1 MEFQENSTPIQHY
14 KYMYKYQTNVV
25 GKVHVEEVVEVISDI
40 YLNRGSREFFF
51 WKHIRF
57 HQIFVQIGAILA
69 MLQLFEIFRAVWTT
83 SSVMWEVEEIG
94 GTDRGGGGGE
104 HGGYVAVRD

>member
-40 YLNRGSREFFF
+40 YLNRGSREF
-51 WKHIRF
+51 
-57 HQIFVQIGAILA
+57 
-69 MLQLFEIFRAVWTT
+69 LF
-83 SSVMWEVEEIG
+83 
-94 GTDRGGGGGE
+94 
-104 HGGYVAVRD
+104 

>member
-1 MEFQENSTPIQHY
+1 MEFQENSTPIQHH

-51 WKHIRF
+51 ENTFDSVKFSSKSELSSRCCSCLKF
-57 HQIFVQIGAILA
+57 SV
-69 MLQLFEIFRAVWTT
+69 LFEQLAL
-83 SSVMWEVEEIG
+83 
-94 GTDRGGGGGE
+94 
-104 HGGYVAVRD
+104 

>member
-40 YLNRGSREFFF
+40 YLNRGSREF
-51 WKHIRF
+51 
-57 HQIFVQIGAILA
+57 
-69 MLQLFEIFRAVWTT
+69 LFLKTHSIPSNFRPNRSCPRDFSAV
-83 SSVMWEVEEIG
+83 
-94 GTDRGGGGGE
+94 
-104 HGGYVAVRD
+104 